1 MYGWLFRMSSSLK
14 QPFNVKLPWWCAIEL
29 GRRFILM
36 LVLALFPGNTVS
48 PDNTSI
54 IYILL
59 LLFIR
64 LLS

>member
-1 MYGWLFRMSSSLK
+1 MYGWLFRMSLSLK
-14 QPFNVKLPWWCAIEL
+14 QPFNIKLPWWCGIEL

-36 LVLALFPGNTVS
+36 LVLTIFPGNTVS

-59 LLFIR
+59 LFVR
-64 LLS
+64 LLF